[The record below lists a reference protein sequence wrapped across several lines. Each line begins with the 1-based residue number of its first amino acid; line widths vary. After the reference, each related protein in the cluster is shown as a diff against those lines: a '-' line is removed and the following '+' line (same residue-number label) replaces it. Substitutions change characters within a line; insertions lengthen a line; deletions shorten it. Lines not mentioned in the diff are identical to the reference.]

1 LEETWIG
8 GELKAQKPKEDIINF
23 MIDDLEKVIRL
34 FDLYFIL
41 KQNNFFHVAFR
52 LEELWYDVR
61 DYKKLL
67 SANPFAWEESQEILN
82 SRKQWDTFVDATTE
96 LQDENWVNAWIRE
109 ALFLSQDEEY

>member
-8 GELKAQKPKEDIINF
+8 GELKVQKSKEDIINF

-52 LEELWYDVR
+52 LEEL
-61 DYKKLL
+61 
-67 SANPFAWEESQEILN
+67 
-82 SRKQWDTFVDATTE
+82 
-96 LQDENWVNAWIRE
+96 
-109 ALFLSQDEEY
+109 